1 VGFRLILD
9 LEGRDPYWQMAIDEA
24 FLILRALDLVGDYV
38 RLWTFRPTSV
48 SIGKF
53 QELEATVDLNEA
65 SRLGLPVVRRFT
77 GGGAV
82 VHDSNGEVTW
92 TVVTK
97 GRNVEEVYSRVGEG
111 LKRAL
116 ASFGLKG
123 EFVPVNDVVVNGRK
137 IVGMAGASRR
147 GAVLVH
153 GTFMY
158 DTDLSLMRVL
168 RLPKEKEAVR
178 GKPEERVI
186 TVSKALG
193 RKVSRDEAVRAL
205 RAGLCEDCVE
215 SSIPEGVLD
224 LASELRWKYTNEGWL
239 RWR

>member
-1 VGFRLILD
+1 MGFRLILD

-38 RLWTFRPTSV
+38 RFWTFRPTSA

-53 QELEATVDLNEA
+53 QELEATVDSSEA

-97 GRNVEEVYSRVGEG
+97 GRNVEEVYSWAGEG

-168 RLPKEKEAVR
+168 RLSKEKEAVR

>member
-48 SIGKF
+48 TIGKF

-97 GRNVEEVYSRVGEG
+97 GRNVEEVYSWVGEG
-111 LKRAL
+111 LRRAL
-116 ASFGLKG
+116 ASFGLRG
-123 EFVPVNDVVVNGRK
+123 EFVPVNDVVVNGKK

-158 DTDLSLMRVL
+158 DTDLSLMNVL

-205 RAGLCEDCVE
+205 KAGFCEDCVE

>member
-1 VGFRLILD
+1 MGFRLILD

-82 VHDSNGEVTW
+82 VHDSDGEVTW

-97 GRNVEEVYSRVGEG
+97 GRNVEEVYSWAGEG
-111 LKRAL
+111 LRRAL

-123 EFVPVNDVVVNGRK
+123 EFVPVNDVVVTGGRSSAWP
-137 IVGMAGASRR
+137 GHR
-147 GAVLVH
+147 G
-153 GTFMY
+153 G
-158 DTDLSLMRVL
+158 
-168 RLPKEKEAVR
+168 
-178 GKPEERVI
+178 ERSWSTAPSCTTRI
-186 TVSKALG
+186 F
-193 RKVSRDEAVRAL
+193 
-205 RAGLCEDCVE
+205 
-215 SSIPEGVLD
+215 P
-224 LASELRWKYTNEGWL
+224 
-239 RWR
+239 

>member
-48 SIGKF
+48 SVGKF

-82 VHDSNGEVTW
+82 VHDSDGEVTW

-97 GRNVEEVYSRVGEG
+97 GRNVEEVYSWAGEG

-116 ASFGLKG
+116 ANFGLKG
-123 EFVPVNDVVVNGRK
+123 EFVPVNDVLVNGKK

-147 GAVLVH
+147 GAILVH

-158 DTDLSLMRVL
+158 DADLSLMRVL